1 MPGISSILDI
11 GRWALFASQG
21 SIQTIGNNISNVNTP
36 GYARQEVRLEEGFS
50 ISGPFGQIGTGVKAT
65 EVFRH
70 FNNFIEEQ
78 YNSKAG
84 LSSRWEGIY
93 QNLRAVDSLFN
104 ESISGGINDS
114 LATFWEDWQNLSL
127 RANDYSSR
135 EVLLGD
141 TQNLVTALKNA
152 EADLAMFQGQ
162 MNDFISQDVAKANR
176 IMNDIAEI
184 NGLINAYHDEGI
196 NNANSLFDQRALL
209 VRELGEIIDVDT
221 VDNGSGDFLVL
232 TKAGHTLV
240 DGVETFRLAF
250 EGPQS
255 SKLLLPG
262 STFEGDIHFDGN
274 DDFEYTV
281 EFVTGGQVSNAGSAA
296 QFRVSLDGGKTW
308 LRDDDGNERLFY
320 ARPDERKVQIGEL
333 AIWFGAEGDATADPT
348 GQFVTGDKFIISPK
362 QGLYWYKTTSSK
374 VNVTPQISA
383 TGQDDTRRVTGGSL
397 AAHFNY
403 RDYYLGRYRDKL
415 DALSESIA
423 WEVNRLHSQGAGL
436 QRHNSIIG
444 SYTVE
449 NSDTALA
456 SNSTGLHFGDKL
468 QSGNLAVYVYDTS
481 TGELASNASFGP
493 LDFGG
498 GAAFDPDIHSLEDV
512 VDAFNNTYGTFL
524 TAEINNDAIQITSKS
539 GYELGF
545 GTDSTGLLAALGI
558 NTYFKG
564 HSASTLEVNEKIVN
578 DLDHIN
584 AGHVNGGD
592 QTEEGDG
599 TTASAIAALQYS
611 SVNIRTEFEGTTSR
625 TLQDYFN
632 TFVAT
637 VGSDTANAGF
647 NSTYQTALATD
658 LNVRQQETSG
668 VNLDEEM
675 SNLVRFQHSYTAAA
689 KLITTADELLQ
700 TVMAMKR

>member
-11 GRWALFASQG
+11 GSWALFATQG
-21 SIQTIGNNISNVNTP
+21 SIQTIGNNIANVNTP
-36 GYARQEVRLEEGFS
+36 GYSRQQVRLEEGFS
-50 ISGPFGQIGTGVKAT
+50 VSGGFGQIGTGVKAT

-78 YNSKAG
+78 YNTKAG
-84 LSSRWEGIY
+84 LSQRWESIY
-93 QNLRAVDSLFN
+93 QNLRSVDSLFN
-104 ESISGGINDS
+104 ESISGGINDTM
-114 LATFWEDWQNLSL
+114 AQFWEDWQNLSL
-127 RANDYSSR
+127 RANDYASR

-141 TQNLVTALKNA
+141 TQNLISAIKNA
-152 EADLAMFQGQ
+152 DNDLGVFQDQ
-162 MNDFISQDVAKANR
+162 MDDHINQDVSKANR
-176 IMNDIAEI
+176 LMRDIAEL
-184 NGLINAYHDEGI
+184 NGLINAYHDEGK
-196 NNANSLFDQRALL
+196 NNANSLFDQRANL

-221 VDNGSGDFLVL
+221 VDNGSGNFLVL
-232 TKAGHTLV
+232 TKAGHTLI

-255 SKLLLPG
+255 SKLLLPD
-262 STFEGDIHFDGN
+262 STFEGDVYFDGN
-274 DDFEYTV
+274 DDFEYTLEV
-281 EFVTGGQVSNAGSAA
+281 LNGGQVSNAGAAA

-308 LRDDDGNERLFY
+308 LRDEDGSESVFF
-320 ARPDERKVQIGEL
+320 ARGEDRKVQVGEL
-333 AIWFGAEGDATADPT
+333 SIWFGAADDGSADAT
-348 GQFVTGDKFIISPK
+348 GQLVAGDKFVISPK
-362 QGLYWYKTTSSK
+362 KSLYWYKTTSSK

-415 DALSESIA
+415 DALTESMA
-423 WEVNRLHSQGAGL
+423 WEVNRLHSQGSGL
-436 QRHNSIIG
+436 QRHTSIIG
-444 SYTVE
+444 SYSVNNT
-449 NSDTALA
+449 DTALS
-456 SNSTGLHFGDKL
+456 SNSTGLHFGDRL

-481 TGELASNASFGP
+481 TGDLASNASFGP

-498 GAAFDPDIHSLEDV
+498 GASFDPDLHSLEDV
-512 VDAFNNTYGTFL
+512 VDAFNNTFGSFMD
-524 TAEINNDAIQITSKS
+524 AEINNGAIQITAES
-539 GYELGF
+539 GYEMAF
-545 GTDSTGLLAALGI
+545 GTDTTGLLAALGV

-564 HSASTLEVNEKIVN
+564 TSASSLEVNEKVVN

-599 TTASAIAALQYS
+599 STASAIAALQYS
-611 SVNIRTEFEGTTSR
+611 EVSIRTSFEGSTSR
-625 TLQDYFN
+625 TMQDYFN

-658 LNVRQQETSG
+658 LNVRQQEVAG